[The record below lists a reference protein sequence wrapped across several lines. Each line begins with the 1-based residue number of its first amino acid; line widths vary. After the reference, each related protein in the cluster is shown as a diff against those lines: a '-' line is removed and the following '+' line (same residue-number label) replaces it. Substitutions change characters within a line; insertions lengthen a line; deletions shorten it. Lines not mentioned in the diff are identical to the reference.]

1 MFKCILIAIDVND
14 AEGATRLM
22 SAARSL
28 MQSADTV
35 FHVLNVVPETGM
47 AMVGSM
53 LGPNHSAEIMETA
66 KRLVED
72 WAQQTIPA
80 EINAHLHVSQGT
92 IYDRIIKAADEVGA
106 DAIVVGAHRPGLQDY
121 LIGPNSARV
130 ARHAR
135 QSVFV
140 IR

>member
-1 MFKCILIAIDVND
+1 MFKCVLIAVDVND
-14 AEGATRLM
+14 ADGATRVMQAAM
-22 SAARSL
+22 SMIHDPDA
-28 MQSADTV
+28 T

-47 AMVGSM
+47 AMVGNL
-53 LGPNHSAEIMETA
+53 LGPDHSHQIIEEA
-66 KRLVED
+66 KSLLER
-72 WAQQTIPA
+72 WAQTTIPA
-80 EINAHLHVSQGT
+80 EIDARLHVSQGT
-92 IYDRIIKAADEVGA
+92 IYDRIIKAAEEVSA

-121 LIGPNSARV
+121 LIGPNAARV